1 VLHARTPAGTRPPHD
16 KPTLDQ
22 LIKIA
27 HSNRW
32 IQADAERFSHV
43 LRQYRNLVHVAA
55 QLRLGDVPDG
65 DTFKVCWYVVVA
77 ALNDLAATNPRR

>member
-1 VLHARTPAGTRPPHD
+1 
-16 KPTLDQ
+16 
-22 LIKIA
+22 
-27 HSNRW
+27 
-32 IQADAERFSHV
+32 V

-77 ALNDLAATNPRR
+77 ALNDLAATNPRG